1 LHAPPGLDRLAV
13 TGNLIIIAL
22 YIATAITV
30 AITGTSL
37 LARRAATGK
46 PAAAVL

>member
-1 LHAPPGLDRLAV
+1 MAASSSQNF
-13 TGNLIIIAL
+13 TGNLIIIAA
-22 YIATAITV
+22 YIVT

-37 LARRAATGK
+37 VARRAATGK

>member
-1 LHAPPGLDRLAV
+1 M
-13 TGNLIIIAL
+13 
-22 YIATAITV
+22 TV
-30 AITGTSL
+30 AITGTAL